1 LGPHGPTIAWEDE
14 KNDFTITFF
23 LAKELFWA
31 QPIFNYQLITI
42 IKALFFVETFVVN

>member
-1 LGPHGPTIAWEDE
+1 MKASEIQALLD
-14 KNDFTITFF
+14 DFF